1 MIESGDF
8 DVAVLSYTLPSD
20 LVQEL
25 ADRCGSPVRTVP
37 SSPLQIR
44 IESIAESLPMLSPS
58 QSTGLRA
65 CCRLSSRFCE
75 ADDRGFHLAEPAAP
89 SGRSRRFSAVTT
101 TSGRL
106 RYSIES
112 LGRFRFRPFS

>member
-58 QSTGLRA
+58 QSTACGLVVG
-65 CCRLSSRFCE
+65 C
-75 ADDRGFHLAEPAAP
+75 PA
-89 SGRSRRFSAVTT
+89 GSAKPMTVDFT
-101 TSGRL
+101 
-106 RYSIES
+106 
-112 LGRFRFRPFS
+112 